1 METNKKTSDRKE
13 EARFIERCKKAADK
27 AQLGLAK
34 ANKEAIERKLLSI
47 KIELKELDTF
57 VRTNCNPTDLG
68 ETGKIWAGKMNEADA
83 SLTDIL
89 WSIK

>member
-27 AQLGLAK
+27 AQLGQAK

-47 KIELKELDTF
+47 KSELKELDTF

-68 ETGKIWAGKMNEADA
+68 ETGKIWAGKMNEAAA